1 MTTKRDDNEAGAVG
15 RAIGEE
21 ISRAIHAE
29 RTPTPVVVPP
39 EVELAM
45 VKRCENCQKPGGPI
59 HELAE
64 QVREVVGV
72 LNQQRGALRLA
83 TFASPIMM
91 VLIGALLSG
100 FVQYKFAQLK
110 TLNEEVAARLKAN
123 HASMMADTPAIA
135 QVQP

>member
-1 MTTKRDDNEAGAVG
+1 MTTKRDDDTATVA
-15 RAIGEE
+15 RE
-21 ISRAIHAE
+21 ILAEVSRAAHAE

-45 VKRCENCQKPGGPI
+45 VKRCADCQRPGGPI

-110 TLNEEVAARLKAN
+110 TLNEEVAARLKAS
-123 HASMMADTPAIA
+123 HASMMADAPAIA